1 VKRLGVAALML
12 AAVLVQVTWAPRIMV
27 AGVFPNLALVAV
39 IAITWAAGVRSG
51 MAWSCIAGL
60 MLDLTA
66 PGPLGP
72 HALALLACAY
82 LTGFW
87 MRNLD
92 RESVLHP
99 VVAVAVSTAVYSLI
113 LIGTDDL
120 LGLPVPPLGVAVQ
133 LVAAAA
139 VYNAALIPIAIFVAR
154 RLHSPPLTRRIEP
167 A

>member
-1 VKRLGVAALML
+1 MKRLAGAALML
-12 AAVLVQVTWAPRIMV
+12 ATILVQVTWAPRLTI

-39 IAITWAAGVRSG
+39 IAVTWTSGVRSG
-51 MAWSCIAGL
+51 MAWACVAGL

-72 HALALLACAY
+72 HALALLAGAY

-87 MRNLD
+87 TRNVD

-99 VVAVAVSTAVYSLI
+99 MLAVAAGTVAYSVI
-113 LIGTDDL
+113 LVLADDT
-120 LGLPVPPLGVAVQ
+120 LGLPVPPLDVSLQ
-133 LVAAAA
+133 LMIAAT
-139 VYNAALIPIAIFVAR
+139 VYNAALMPAALLLVR
-154 RLHSPPLTRRIEP
+154 RRHATATVRASS

>member
-1 VKRLGVAALML
+1 MRRLVVAVLIL
-12 AAVLVQVTWAPRIMV
+12 AAVLVQVTWAPRFTV

-39 IAITWAAGVRSG
+39 IAITWVAGARAG
-51 MAWSCIAGL
+51 MGWACIAGL
-60 MLDLTA
+60 MLDTTA

-72 HALALLACAY
+72 HALALLAGAY

-113 LIGTDDL
+113 LIGADDL
-120 LGLPVPPLGVAVQ
+120 LGLPVPPAAVAVQ
-133 LVAAAA
+133 LVAAASI
-139 VYNAALIPIAIFVAR
+139 YNAALIPLAIFVTR
-154 RLHSPPLTRRIEP
+154 RLHSPQLTRRTEP
-167 A
+167 T